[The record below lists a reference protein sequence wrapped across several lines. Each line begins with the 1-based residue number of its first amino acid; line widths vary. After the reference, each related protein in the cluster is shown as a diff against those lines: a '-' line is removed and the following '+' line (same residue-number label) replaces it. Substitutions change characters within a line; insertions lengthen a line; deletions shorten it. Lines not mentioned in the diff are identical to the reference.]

1 MQRTICENNRITPKT
16 VIEIHNALRLLGLRG
31 SSKGTTLINKAIQI
45 IIKNDCEYVVI
56 KDIYKEISRDINN
69 ANVEQ
74 IRVAIKYALDN
85 RNESKSIKNFEKIF
99 GYEYDEETF
108 TNKNFIEEL
117 SRVINNNVS

>member
-1 MQRTICENNRITPKT
+1 MQRTICVDNRITPKT

-45 IIKNDCEYVVI
+45 IIKNNYEYVVI
-56 KDIYKEISRDINN
+56 KDVYREISKEINN
-69 ANVEQ
+69 ANIEQ

-85 RNESKSIKNFEKIF
+85 RNESKSIKNFEKFF
-99 GYEYDEETF
+99 GYEYDEEMF

-117 SRVINNNVS
+117 SRVITNNVS

>member
-45 IIKNDCEYVVI
+45 IIKNDYEYVVI

-69 ANVEQ
+69 VNVEQ
-74 IRVAIKYALDN
+74 IWVAIKYALDN

>member
-1 MQRTICENNRITPKT
+1 MQRTICVDNRITPKI

-45 IIKNDCEYVVI
+45 IIKNNYEYVVI
-56 KDIYKEISRDINN
+56 KDVYREISKEINN
-69 ANVEQ
+69 ANIEQ

-85 RNESKSIKNFEKIF
+85 RNESKSIKNFEKLF
-99 GYEYDEETF
+99 GYEYDEEMF

-117 SRVINNNVS
+117 SRVISNNVS

>member
-1 MQRTICENNRITPKT
+1 MQRTICEDNRITPKT

-45 IIKNDCEYVVI
+45 IIKNNYEYVVI
-56 KDIYKEISRDINN
+56 KDIYKEISKGINN
-69 ANVEQ
+69 VNVEQ

>member
-1 MQRTICENNRITPKT
+1 MQRTICIDNRITPKT

-45 IIKNDCEYVVI
+45 IIKNNYEYVVI
-56 KDIYKEISRDINN
+56 KDIYKEISKEINN
-69 ANVEQ
+69 VNVEQ

-85 RNESKSIKNFEKIF
+85 RNEGKSIKNFEKIF

-108 TNKNFIEEL
+108 TNKTFIEEL
-117 SRVINNNVS
+117 SRVIINNVS

>member
-1 MQRTICENNRITPKT
+1 MQRTICEKNRITPKT

-45 IIKNDCEYVVI
+45 IIKNDYEYVVI

-69 ANVEQ
+69 VNVEQ

-117 SRVINNNVS
+117 SRVINNNIS

>member
-1 MQRTICENNRITPKT
+1 M
-16 VIEIHNALRLLGLRG
+16 RLLGLRG
-31 SSKGTTLINKAIQI
+31 SSKGTILINKAIQI
-45 IIKNDCEYVVI
+45 IIKNDYEYVVI

-69 ANVEQ
+69 VNVEQ

-117 SRVINNNVS
+117 SRVININVS